1 MDQGVFVCASSYR
14 SQNFVRDDG
23 RPGSDTWSDLS
34 VEPHDRIGGSVAS
47 FKRRLIGR
55 LLAGSVLIAGGWL
68 AFENQNRV
76 LEWAEVGKA
85 YIAHAFERVGPIRG
99 SVQAPQPTE
108 RPAEAAARPDAE
120 PAATELG
127 PGREIIPVSLP
138 PVEAAPPAE
147 ERLPPPHVAP
157 NNPLQARAASIG
169 LHPGVSAALLDRLS
183 DGDYRNAAYAI
194 ATALAET
201 PDTGTFV
208 WPTRRRPD
216 HALFTVKFVSGA
228 PPECRRYVVTVT
240 KDNWLTTALPM
251 EHCRSTSGSA
261 TAGADALKPVPKA
274 TATACRSQGTCAKL

>member
-1 MDQGVFVCASSYR
+1 MDQGVFVYASSYR

-23 RPGSDTWSDLS
+23 RPGAEAWSDLS

-47 FKRRLIGR
+47 FRRRLIGR
-55 LLAGSVLIAGGWL
+55 LLAGSVLLGGGWL
-68 AFENQNRV
+68 AFEHQDRV
-76 LEWAEVGKA
+76 LDWVDVGKT
-85 YIAHAFERVGPIRG
+85 YVVQAFERVSPIRG
-99 SVQAPQPTE
+99 PAQAPQTTE
-108 RPAEAAARPDAE
+108 RPADASAHHAE
-120 PAATELG
+120 PAAADLA

-138 PVEAAPPAE
+138 PVDAAPATE
-147 ERLPPPHVAP
+147 ERLPPPHIAP
-157 NNPLQARAASIG
+157 NNPLQVRAASIG
-169 LHPGVSAALLDRLS
+169 LHPGVSAALLERLS

-194 ATALAET
+194 ATALSET

-261 TAGADALKPVPKA
+261 PAGADDIKPLPKA